1 MWNVNKI
8 IWPNAKR
15 YVAAIR
21 NHFIQCTIFTTQ
33 WTLSLA
39 VVSAQLSP
47 LRMKTQNSDHLQQQ
61 RQPNIDKSL
70 VSKHQFNGEKTTSEQ
85 FIKQIRNG
93 SFYNFDFIQIL
104 LLHLNHV
111 FTQFF
116 LFFIL
121 CLFSILHTGIA
132 RILRQKNGDYCMSL
146 VSSARNVSGRFPAN
160 WILKKITFLQINIH
174 GSLP

>member
-85 FIKQIRNG
+85 FIKQIRNR

-111 FTQFF
+111 FTHFF
-116 LFFIL
+116 VLYSLFVLYFTHRNCKNFTAEKWRL
-121 CLFSILHTGIA
+121 LYEPGIV
-132 RILRQKNGDYCMSL
+132 C
-146 VSSARNVSGRFPAN
+146 
-160 WILKKITFLQINIH
+160 
-174 GSLP
+174 

>member
-85 FIKQIRNG
+85 IRNG

-116 LFFIL
+116 CSLFFVCSRFYTQEL
-121 CLFSILHTGIA
+121 QEF
-132 RILRQKNGDYCMSL
+132 Y
-146 VSSARNVSGRFPAN
+146 GRKMAIIVWAWYRLLETFPVDFPPTEF
-160 WILKKITFLQINIH
+160 LKK
-174 GSLP
+174 